1 MKKLMIA
8 FAIAAS
14 AVLANAAEY
23 NWGLNSYDYTG
34 PNGEGAS
41 EYGNFYDGGYC
52 LLYLGTVTAS
62 DSAFD
67 TSKASYIT
75 KGGWDSMAYAYG
87 NIDPSAG
94 ITSADVTST
103 AAGQAFSIVM
113 LDKTV
118 DSLDGYEGNYVIV
131 TGTSASPLTNPNTS
145 NPVAQF
151 TSAQAIGGTSGAQW
165 QVMGV
170 PEPTSGL
177 LLLLGVAGLALRRRR
192 A

>member
-1 MKKLMIA
+1 MKKLMLA

-14 AVLANAAEY
+14 AVFANAAEY
-23 NWGLNSYDYTG
+23 NWGLNSYDWTG
-34 PNGEGAS
+34 PKGEGAS

-52 LLYLGTVTAS
+52 FLYLGTVTAS

-67 TSKASYIT
+67 TSKATYIT
-75 KGGWDSMAYAYG
+75 DGGWDPVAFAYG
-87 NIDPSAG
+87 NTDVSAG
-94 ITSADVTST
+94 ITSADVKST

-113 LDKTV
+113 LDKKV
-118 DSLDGYEGNYVIV
+118 DSLADYEGNYVLI
-131 TGTSASPLTNPNTS
+131 TGESGSPFTNPNTS

-151 TSAQAIGGTSGAQW
+151 TSAQVVGQGDW